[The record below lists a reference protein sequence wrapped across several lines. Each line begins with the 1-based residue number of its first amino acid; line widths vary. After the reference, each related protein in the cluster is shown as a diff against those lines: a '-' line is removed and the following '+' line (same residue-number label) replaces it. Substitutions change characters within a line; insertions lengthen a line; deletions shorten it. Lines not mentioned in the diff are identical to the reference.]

1 MDLLIAIKEYC
12 DKLIEYN
19 FYPKKKK
26 PSLGKLEKYADL
38 MNITERTLDDYNTF
52 KSARTMCQV
61 SGIQI
66 AETLPEL
73 LYYAVSA
80 ILALCLGC
88 GFVVVQ
94 ALRKQE

>member
-38 MNITERTLDDYNTF
+38 MIDGKFRKLERYIPETADKEQLSTL
-52 KSARTMCQV
+52 TMLMEK
-61 SGIQI
+61 IKEI
-66 AETLPEL
+66 ANNERE
-73 LYYAVSA
+73 S
-80 ILALCLGC
+80 
-88 GFVVVQ
+88 
-94 ALRKQE
+94 